1 MNRAMA
7 CKKECKHFSMYDE
20 LRT

>member
-20 LRT
+20 MRT